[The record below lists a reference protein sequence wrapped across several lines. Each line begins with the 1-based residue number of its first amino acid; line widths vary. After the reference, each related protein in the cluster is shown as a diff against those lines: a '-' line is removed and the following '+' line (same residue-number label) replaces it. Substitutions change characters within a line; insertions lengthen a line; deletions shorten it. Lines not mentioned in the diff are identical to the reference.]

1 MKALAYAVVLLAC
14 VGLSLVG
21 CTDQAQSPVA
31 PTDQL
36 SQAPAS
42 LQKSFFTEFTATSD
56 PTGQIGEFITK
67 LPDGKVMMRGVR
79 NTVQFTAT
87 ILSGP
92 LPDLLTGP
100 GEVEINGT
108 SDYNTGEGQWYGK
121 LKLMPTAT
129 AALGGKWEFVWHGK
143 ATIGPTLKYGP
154 GWIIPLQ
161 EEGHG
166 SGGSL
171 TGMQGRMEL
180 IITAPMTLTT
190 WTGQA
195 HGFIISH

>member
-1 MKALAYAVVLLAC
+1 M
-14 VGLSLVG
+14 
-21 CTDQAQSPVA
+21 A
-31 PTDQL
+31 PTDQAV
-36 SQAPAS
+36 QAPAS
-42 LQKSFFTEFTATSD
+42 LQKSFCTEFSATSD

-67 LPDGKVMMRGVR
+67 LPDGKVMLRGIQ
-79 NTVQFTAT
+79 NTVQFNAT

-100 GEVEINGT
+100 GEVEINGI

-121 LKLMPTAT
+121 LTLMPKAT

-143 ATIGPTLKYGP
+143 ATIGPTEKFGL

-171 TGMQGRMEL
+171 TSMQGRMEL
-180 IITAPMTLTT
+180 IVTAPLELTT
-190 WTGQA
+190 WAGEA